1 MLPDFRD
8 ITSQPTV
15 LIATADNGM
24 RNSLSEFLQTFSV
37 QARWARGVEEANNL
51 LTLEDISVCF
61 CGFWLADGTYRE
73 LVKRIRREAAEIPLV
88 IVSAPACPNE
98 YRDYLAAMNIG
109 AFDFLCHPYRRI
121 DLDRI
126 LRVSLVAHFRSL
138 RRVGLSEGGSLNA
151 RQDESRA
158 AANQ

>member
-24 RNSLSEFLQTFSV
+24 RNSLSELLQTFSV

-51 LTLEDISVCF
+51 LALEDISVCF

-98 YRDYLAAMNIG
+98 YRDYLASMNIG

-138 RRVGLSEGGSLNA
+138 RRVGLPEGGSLNA

-158 AANQ
+158 AASQ

>member
-1 MLPDFRD
+1 MIPDFRD
-8 ITSQPTV
+8 TTGQPTV

-24 RNSLSEFLQTFSV
+24 RNNLSELLETFSIR
-37 QARWARGVEEANNL
+37 ARWARGVEEANNL
-51 LTLEDISVCF
+51 LAREEISVCF

-73 LVKRIRREAAEIPLV
+73 LVKRIKREAAEIPLV

-126 LRVSLVAHFRSL
+126 LRVSLVAHFRSQ
-138 RRVGLSEGGSLNA
+138 RRVGLSEGGCLDA
-151 RQDESRA
+151 RQVESTPVA
-158 AANQ
+158 SQ